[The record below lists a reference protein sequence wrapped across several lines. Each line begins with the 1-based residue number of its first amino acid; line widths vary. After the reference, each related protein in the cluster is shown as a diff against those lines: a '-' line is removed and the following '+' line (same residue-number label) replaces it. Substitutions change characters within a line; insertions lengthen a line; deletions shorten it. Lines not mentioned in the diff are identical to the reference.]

1 MATTTMHGHHDQL
14 DPVRGD
20 DGHSVAPPQLDDV
33 LFGPAGDEIKALVA
47 SGDKDA
53 AQALVRRLT
62 GCGAQEAED
71 LIARLDLQINP
82 QAYRGVSRG
91 AGMAAAPTGSK
102 AILAIIALV
111 VVVLVVL
118 AIVQAG

>member
-1 MATTTMHGHHDQL
+1 MHGHHDQL

-20 DGHSVAPPQLDDV
+20 EGHSVAPPRLDDV
-33 LFGPAGDEIKALVA
+33 VFGPDGEEIKALVA

-62 GCGAQEAED
+62 GCGAPEADD
-71 LIARLDLQINP
+71 LIARLDMQINP
-82 QAYRGVSRG
+82 QAYRGGG
-91 AGMAAAPTGSK
+91 ARMAAAPAGSK

-111 VVVLVVL
+111 IAVLVVL
-118 AIVQAG
+118 AIVQAS